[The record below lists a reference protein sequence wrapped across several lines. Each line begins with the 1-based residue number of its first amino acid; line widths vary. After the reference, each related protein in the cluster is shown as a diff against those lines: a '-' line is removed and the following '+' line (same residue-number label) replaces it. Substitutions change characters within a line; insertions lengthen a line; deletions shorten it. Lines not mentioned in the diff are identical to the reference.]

1 MNNKKYVA
9 YTVVFI
15 VLAALVYLQFRTWQ
29 HFDWAR
35 LFQFGLNWR
44 HILHGVVYIYIA
56 YFLRAVRW
64 KIFLRPVR
72 KEASILELIPPTM
85 IGFTGLALLGRA
97 GELIRPYLIARRQNL
112 PFASQ
117 VAVWAVERIFDIG
130 GFTVLLV
137 AAIFLPSK
145 LRTFT
150 LAAPPAVS
158 HWIHLTGYALIA
170 LVLGLLSGA
179 VLVSYRGNRIAQW
192 VEDRFSHL
200 AENLGHRVAQKIREF
215 TVGLN
220 TIHGPVA
227 FLQLSAV
234 SVLMWWVIA
243 LAYKEVTHAYGAP
256 MSAMSVTKVLL
267 LMGASMIGSM
277 VQLPGV
283 GGGSAAL
290 NWQPSAPSTTS
301 LILYP
306 RNSRSVA
313 ASCCGWCR
321 LSPSFQSD
329 CCSPIT
335 SACRCAS
342 SRPRARKR
350 RKSQRSSKQPESREW
365 GQFPIGRPSG
375 KFAPNSINTSAF
387 SGTNPRNAAQP

>member
-1 MNNKKYVA
+1 MNKKRYVA
-9 YTVVFI
+9 YAVVFV
-15 VLAALVYLQFRTWQ
+15 VLAVLVYLQFRTWQ

-44 HILHGVVYIYIA
+44 HILHGVAYIYLA

-72 KEASILELIPPTM
+72 KEASILGLIPATM

-117 VAVWAVERIFDIG
+117 VAVWAVERIFDVG
-130 GFTVLLV
+130 GFTVLMV
-137 AAIFLPSK
+137 GGIFLPSK
-145 LRTFT
+145 LRAFT
-150 LAAPPAVS
+150 LAAPPDVR

-179 VLVSYRGNRIAQW
+179 VLVSYRGNRIARW

-200 AENLGHRVAQKIREF
+200 AENLGHRIGQKIREF

-220 TIHGPVA
+220 TIHGPFA
-227 FLQLSAV
+227 FLQLAAV

-256 MSAMSVTKVLL
+256 MHDMSVTKVLL

-283 GGGSAAL
+283 GGGSQLATISAL
-290 NWQPSAPSTTS
+290 DHVFHIVPQELAVSCGIMLWLVTF
-301 LILYP
+301 
-306 RNSRSVA
+306 VA
-313 ASCCGWCR
+313 VVPVGLLFSHHER
-321 LSPSFQSD
+321 LSL
-329 CCSPIT
+329 
-335 SACRCAS
+335 
-342 SRPRARKR
+342 RKL
-350 RKSQRSSKQPESREW
+350 SEESEQAEE
-365 GQFPIGRPSG
+365 G
-375 KFAPNSINTSAF
+375 
-387 SGTNPRNAAQP
+387 AAVEEAT